1 MRKQLTILA
10 LLAAASLPAKDI
22 FVNTP
27 RTTLLLKAED
37 NKPLHISYYGDKVT
51 DAEEVYRAFSLWQ
64 EAYPAFGLGNDFI
77 PALSVRHADGN
88 MSTELVYQSD
98 KETKETN
105 ATVYTITMKDKAY
118 DFYVDM
124 CYRAYDNCDVI
135 EAWSVIRNG
144 EKKPVTLLKYASA
157 YLPVRQGDVWVSHEH
172 GNWGAEAYITEEP
185 LKPGI
190 FEMHDLTGNKNSYEN
205 RPNMMLSLDGK
216 PQENS
221 GRTIGAVLCWS
232 GNFRFTVDTQDKKT
246 HHLVAGIDDAN
257 SQYSLSKGETF
268 TTPALALAYSDEGK
282 GGVSPPM
289 GTAQQ
294 HGAQRQRP
302 AQDTAQLVG
311 RSLSERHRGR
321 HGENDGRREAGGRRA
336 LCDGRRMVWQQVQ
349 AQRG

>member
-10 LLAAASLPAKDI
+10 LLAAASLPAQDI

-98 KETKETN
+98 KETKEAN

-246 HHLVAGIDDAN
+246 HHLVAGQPVQGRDLHHPGTGTGL
-257 SQYSLSKGETF
+257 QRR
-268 TTPALALAYSDEGK
+268 GK
-282 GGVSPPM
+282 RRCEPQLPPM

-321 HGENDGRREAGGRRA
+321 HGEDDGRREAGGRRA